1 MSTGGQ
7 AGAIKFIVDI
17 QNEEKID
24 QLTKDINVQ
33 EAAVKRLAAQLRQ
46 GAISEQQFITATKP
60 MGEAIANATKELHA
74 LQGASALTGRGLMQL
89 GYAVDDIQY
98 GFNAIVNNIPQIVM
112 GLGAGAGI
120 AGAVGI
126 AAVAINQLIKH
137 WGELSDI
144 AQSAWSGGSIEQ
156 LHRIRDAAEEAAKAF
171 DKLTKQHT
179 KQEEATEK
187 FTTEAVV
194 EGGIGKIL
202 SGLAGGIAM
211 DPAMRAQL
219 TDQEAKDRQDKI
231 AMANRLA
238 NPADRMNQ
246 LAAIEKN
253 YGGKLN
259 AANLAKAVQMI
270 TQLDEIGP
278 AGDLARRNAHRFA
291 TANPGAFPEGFAA
304 KMNPEAAEAD
314 RVKKANI
321 EADIQGNKNIRAAE
335 KAAEHEKIEANKRL
349 TEQGIH
355 FEEQGKREQL
365 EAEKKATMEA
375 IRRGEHVLTP
385 AARHQLQ
392 DMILGGKA
400 PQPSQLL
407 TTKAFVDKTLT
418 SGMNAVPQK
427 QLDELKGMHDN
438 LKSIDKKIAD
448 LGRLG

>member
-1 MSTGGQ
+1 MSMGGLSNL
-7 AGAIKFIVDI
+7 GGSVFTLKVDD
-17 QNEEKID
+17 D
-24 QLTKDINVQ
+24 QLTAGLKKA
-33 EAAVKRLAAQLRQ
+33 EAAAKHASNTIGGDLARSSKMATQ
-46 GAISEQQFITATKP
+46 GF
-60 MGEAIANATKELHA
+60 L
-74 LQGASALTGRGLMQL
+74 QL
-89 GYAVDDIQY
+89 GYAVDDLQY
-98 GFNAIVNNIPQIVM
+98 GFSAIANNIPQIAM
-112 GLGAGAGI
+112 GFGAGAGL
-120 AGAVGI
+120 AGGI
-126 AAVAINQLIKH
+126 AIATTAINQLIKH

-144 AQSAWSGGSIEQ
+144 AQSTWSGGSVEQ

-171 DKLTKQHT
+171 DNLTKQHT
-179 KQEEATEK
+179 KQEEATTR

-194 EGGIGKIL
+194 EGGIGKVL

-211 DPAMRAQL
+211 DPTMRAQL
-219 TDQEAKDRQDKI
+219 TEQEAKDRQDKI

-238 NPADRMNQ
+238 NPEDRLSQ

-253 YGGKLN
+253 YGGKL
-259 AANLAKAVQMI
+259 AQKNLDEAIKMI
-270 TQLDEIGP
+270 TQLDDAGP
-278 AGDLARRNAHRFA
+278 VGDLARINARRFA

-304 KMNPEAAEAD
+304 KMSPEAAEAD
-314 RVKKANI
+314 RVKRANI
-321 EADIQGNKNIRAAE
+321 EADIQGNKNIREAEKAAE
-335 KAAEHEKIEANKRL
+335 KAAEHEKIQANKRL